1 MYITVLLIS
10 LLLAIVFIICI
21 VKTPE
26 DKKYS
31 TVRENG
37 PSVSTTSYDLKCIA
51 LTVCGI
57 LILTCTI
64 FCYKYIEEIAEIK
77 TTKEQIVILE
87 QANIDCENEIADIVE
102 QYQNYEITS
111 YKNSKIDVSNTN
123 ILAIAQ
129 AYPEL
134 KSDKL
139 VQQQINTIK
148 QNKEEIVELQ
158 KKAAEEKKIKFLL
171 YFG

>member
-37 PSVSTTSYDLKCIA
+37 PSVSTTSYELKCIA

-64 FCYKYIEEIAEIK
+64 FCYECIKDIA
-77 TTKEQIVILE
+77 
-87 QANIDCENEIADIVE
+87 
-102 QYQNYEITS
+102 
-111 YKNSKIDVSNTN
+111 
-123 ILAIAQ
+123 
-129 AYPEL
+129 
-134 KSDKL
+134 
-139 VQQQINTIK
+139 
-148 QNKEEIVELQ
+148 
-158 KKAAEEKKIKFLL
+158 
-171 YFG
+171 